1 MKLKL
6 ATRLSA
12 FFLVAVAVILIC
24 FSAALYFATG
34 LYLHR
39 EMDERLQITLD
50 VLEASIDI
58 EPEGMEWEPV
68 DRRLNVG
75 MGQDDDQ
82 VRWAVYDR
90 GGTVVGRSLNAEAI
104 RFPPSEAWHEL
115 PRLALDATSIV
126 QLDNWRLASRT
137 LRLKELLNPES
148 ARDAYDAVEDD
159 VQHEELLIVAGLSPA
174 PVEASMRHL
183 LWQLV
188 AATGFV
194 WTICGLFGRRLI
206 LWAMSPV
213 REIASAAKNLSPD
226 NPGWRLPSP
235 GTADELD
242 DLAEAFNQLLA
253 RLRDAFDRQRRFTG
267 DASHQLRTPLAGILG
282 QLDVALL
289 RDRSPQD
296 YRQALAAARDEARRL
311 RGIVDSLLLLARTE
325 AGPPPSTTPLELRG
339 WLKDYMARWTD
350 HPRHGDL
357 HCDVG
362 DDGEVWVRADRE
374 LLAQAFHNLIDN
386 ALKHSDPRSPVR
398 LELARSSDTATV
410 TVSDCGR
417 GIAADDMAQ
426 LFQPFHRA
434 DAARLAGLPGYGL
447 GLAVASHIVAAF
459 SGSISVDSKL
469 GEGSRFTVRLPLVRA
484 DQTDLCMA

>member
-12 FFLVAVAVILIC
+12 FFLVAMAVILLC
-24 FSAALYFATG
+24 FSAALYFATR
-34 LYLHR
+34 LYLRR
-39 EMDERLQITLD
+39 EVDERLQITLD

-75 MGQDDDQ
+75 TDRGDDQ
-82 VRWAVYDR
+82 VRWAVFDR
-90 GGTVVGRSLNAEAI
+90 GGAVVGQSLNAEAA
-104 RFPPSEAWHEL
+104 RFPPPEAWREL
-115 PRLALDATSIV
+115 PRLPLDATCV
-126 QLDNWRLASRT
+126 LELDSWRLAGRT

-148 ARDAYDAVEDD
+148 ARDDSDAVEDD

-174 PVEASMRHL
+174 PVEASLRWL
-183 LWQLV
+183 LLALV
-188 AATGFV
+188 VATGVV
-194 WTICGLFGRRLI
+194 WTLCGLFGRRLV

-213 REIASAAKNLSPD
+213 REIASAAKNLSPGD
-226 NPGWRLPSP
+226 PGWRLPSP

-296 YRQALAAARDEARRL
+296 YRHSLALARDEARRL

-325 AGPPPSTTPLELRG
+325 AGPPANTTCLELRG
-339 WLKDYMARWTD
+339 WLRDHMSRWTD
-350 HPRHGDL
+350 HQRHSDL
-357 HCDVG
+357 HFDIGAC
-362 DDGEVWVRADRE
+362 GETWVRAEPE

-386 ALKHSDPRSPVR
+386 ALKYSEPGSPVR
-398 LELARSSDTATV
+398 VELSCSSDTAKV

-417 GIAADDMAQ
+417 GVAADDLAQ
-426 LFQPFHRA
+426 LFQPFYRA
-434 DAARLAGLPGYGL
+434 DAARLAGLPGCGL
-447 GLAVASHIVAAF
+447 GLAVASHIVEAF
-459 SGSISVDSKL
+459 AGSISVDSKV
-469 GEGSRFTVRLPLVRA
+469 GEGSRFTMRLPLVRV
-484 DQTDLCMA
+484 DENDLCTA